1 MTTSSI
7 VAEGIVVEFPIY
19 ENSHRSLKK
28 AVLNLTTGGRIGH
41 DAGRHTV
48 VRAIDE
54 LSFNFSHG
62 ERIGLVGHNGSGKTT
77 LLRTL
82 TGVYEPV
89 RGKLKVH
96 GRIASLL
103 DVSMGLDPDATGFEN
118 IYLRGILD
126 GLKPARIRGKIDEIA
141 DFSELGDYLNL
152 PVRTYSS
159 GMMLRLAFS
168 MSTSIEADILIMDEW
183 LSVGDADFKAKAAQ
197 RLEALV
203 GDASIVVIASHEP
216 ALVQRVCTRKI
227 CLEHGKIVA
236 DEPVVA
242 EPSAAASSGSAE
254 SGDTNL
260 SADATASRSAA

>member
-1 MTTSSI
+1 MSSTI
-7 VAEGIVVEFPIY
+7 AAEGIVVEFPIF

-28 AVLNLTTGGRIGH
+28 AVLNLTTGGRIGQ

-48 VRAIDE
+48 VRALDE
-54 LSFNFSHG
+54 LSFRFSDG
-62 ERIGLVGHNGSGKTT
+62 ERVALVGHNGSGKTT

-89 RGKLKVH
+89 QGRLLVH

-126 GLKPARIRGKIDEIA
+126 GLKPARIRSKIDEIA

-168 MSTSIEADILIMDEW
+168 MSTSVEADILIMDEW
-183 LSVGDADFKAKAAQ
+183 LSVGDADFRAKAAE
-197 RLEALV
+197 RLEKLV
-203 GDASIVVIASHEP
+203 GNASIVVIASHDP
-216 ALVQRVCTRKI
+216 AMVQRVCTRQI
-227 CLEHGKIVA
+227 SLEHGKIVS
-236 DEPVVA
+236 DEPIIPLAPASNDGSEVGA
-242 EPSAAASSGSAE
+242 ERIHSA
-254 SGDTNL
+254 
-260 SADATASRSAA
+260 